1 MNVLMEEEI
10 RFWLEKCVLMYDLGP
25 RFKVMRSST
34 FHFIPNAVR
43 DVTERC
49 LNWNGS
55 QKGALDRCHESELS
69 LSRTYL
75 NLISTSFFVHL
86 TTPCQQELHSST

>member
-25 RFKVMRSST
+25 GFKVMRSST

-43 DVTERC
+43 DVTERY

-55 QKGALDRCHESELS
+55 QKEPWTDVT
-69 LSRTYL
+69 SR
-75 NLISTSFFVHL
+75 SFHFLEHI
-86 TTPCQQELHSST
+86 